1 MNLLCAGSHVWKS
14 ITRETSGSIAARV
27 ALLILCVTGF
37 ASAERLTPDPADF
50 VGTLLRKHAYLFEEI
65 TQVELDSL
73 NRNLR
78 EAVTARKEAA
88 TARARSEAEAAADA
102 QEERLV
108 SLLRGVPSTVTVD
121 LAADMSTQ
129 ASRIPVLLP
138 GNVGGLLLRIVRAGG
153 EHQYFTI
160 DYTLA
165 VTENSGP
172 IDIEVAPQGTTWALV
187 SLTDV
192 PVGRTSLLFEF
203 RSKTLG
209 RVRWPLD
216 VQVPQP
222 ARLKINILSPD
233 TGRPTPAM
241 VRLVWKTDGLDYR
254 PSNAVDFTAQ
264 FDGQGRTSS
273 RRMAYLPGRLRGYYW
288 CVPGPLDMSVQ
299 PGEWEIT
306 IRRGLEHVPIFDSIS
321 VLEGKTLEKTYT
333 PRRWVDMP
341 ARGWFSGDDHVHF
354 RIMSDDDARRLMT
367 WVQAEDVHLANVA
380 RMGDVSR
387 TFFEQRGFGPQY
399 RVTDG
404 EFILSPGQEG
414 PRTHGGQ
421 RLGHILGMNITS
433 MVHDTSRYFLYD
445 WVLDTF
451 RKQGGLAGYAHGH
464 KYSHAELDMSINIPG
479 NRVDFVEVMQV
490 AVLGTEIYY
499 EFLNLGFKLTA
510 SAGSDAPFA
519 GTVGEERVYAFLGT
533 QPFSADSWFKA
544 FGQGRTFVTNGP
556 MIEFTVDGALPGDE
570 ITVEGDRKLRV
581 NARAW
586 GDPERMT
593 PTRLE
598 IVRHG
603 EVVQRVDS
611 DNSGERELTTSFE
624 LGADDG
630 YWIAARAEG
639 SDGSKAHTT
648 PVYVVRDAL
657 RFWKHEVVGKLIDK
671 RLSSLV
677 RVRKMVA
684 EVLEHPARTEDA
696 DSNGWEWW
704 QLKRLAQQ
712 GPELLQRVTVA
723 EQTYEELRQ
732 IQAQERAIRTS
743 AH

>member
-1 MNLLCAGSHVWKS
+1 MNLLRAGSHVRES
-14 ITRETSGSIAARV
+14 IRCRTSGSTAVSV
-27 ALLILCVTGF
+27 ALLILCTTGF
-37 ASAERLTPDPADF
+37 SSAKHLSSDPVDF
-50 VGTLLRKHAYLFEEI
+50 VGTLLRRHTYLFEET
-65 TQVELDSL
+65 TQIELDSL

-78 EAVTARKEAA
+78 ESVTARKEAA
-88 TARARSEAEAAADA
+88 TEPARSEAEAAADA

-108 SLLRGVPSTVTVD
+108 TLLRGVPSTVTVD
-121 LAADMSTQ
+121 LAPDRSNQ

-138 GNVGGLLLRIVRAGG
+138 GNVGGLLLRIVRGEG
-153 EHQYFTI
+153 EHHYFMI

-172 IDIEVAPQGTTWALV
+172 IAIEVAPQGTTWALV

-216 VQVPQP
+216 VQVPKP

-254 PSNAVDFTAQ
+254 PSNAVDFTSQ

-273 RRMAYLPGRLRGYYW
+273 RRMAYLPGRLRGHYW

-321 VLEGKTLEKTYT
+321 VAEGKALEKTYT

-367 WVQAEDVHLANVA
+367 WVQAEDVHLVNVA

-399 RVTDG
+399 RVIDG

-464 KYSHAELDMSINIPG
+464 KYSHAELDMSIN
-479 NRVDFVEVMQV
+479 FVEIMQV

-556 MIEFTVDGALPGDE
+556 MIEFAVDGALPGDE
-570 ITVEGDRKLRV
+570 VTVEGDRKLRV
-581 NARAW
+581 NARTW

-603 EVVQRVDS
+603 EVVQRGDA
-611 DNSGERELTTSFE
+611 DNSGEKELTTSFE

-648 PVYVVRDAL
+648 PVYVVRNPL
-657 RFWKHEVVGKLIDK
+657 RFWKQEEVGKLIDK
-671 RLSSLV
+671 RLASLV

-684 EVLEHPARTEDA
+684 EVLEHPARTKDA
-696 DSNGWEWW
+696 DGNVWEWW
-704 QLKRLAQQ
+704 QRERLAQQ

-723 EQTYEELRQ
+723 EQTYEELRR
-732 IQAQERAIRTS
+732 IHAQERVLRTT
-743 AH
+743 AR

>member
-1 MNLLCAGSHVWKS
+1 MNLLRVGSHVWKS
-14 ITRETSGSIAARV
+14 ISRGKSGLTAASV
-27 ALLILCVTGF
+27 ALLILCATGF
-37 ASAERLTPDPADF
+37 AAAEGLSSDPVDF
-50 VGTLLRKHAYLFEEI
+50 VGALLRKHSYLFEET

-78 EAVTARKEAA
+78 EAVAARKEA
-88 TARARSEAEAAADA
+88 TTEQARSEAEAAADV

-108 SLLRGVPSTVTVD
+108 SLLRGVSSTVTVD
-121 LAADMSTQ
+121 LATDGPNQ

-138 GNVGGLLLRIVRAGG
+138 GNVGGLLLRIAGG
-153 EHQYFTI
+153 EEEHQYFTI

-172 IDIEVAPQGTTWALV
+172 IAIEVAPLGTTWALV
-187 SLTDV
+187 GLTDV

-233 TGRPTPAM
+233 TGGPTPAM
-241 VRLVWKTDGLDYR
+241 VRLVWKTDGRDYR
-254 PSNAVDFTAQ
+254 PSNAVDFTPQ

-273 RRMAYLPGRLRGYYW
+273 RRMAYLPGRLHGYYW

-321 VLEGKTLEKTYT
+321 MPEGMTLEKTYT

-367 WVQAEDVHLANVA
+367 WVKAEDVHLTNVA

-399 RVTDG
+399 RIIDG
-404 EFILSPGQEG
+404 EFVLSPGQEG
-414 PRTHGGQ
+414 PRTHGKQ

-445 WVLDTF
+445 WVLDAV

-464 KYSHAELDMSINIPG
+464 RYSHAELDMSINIPG

-519 GTVGEERVYAFLGT
+519 GTVGEERVYAFLGK

-556 MIEFTVDGALPGDE
+556 MIEFTVDGAVPGDE
-570 ITVEGDRKLRV
+570 ITVEGTRKLRV
-581 NARAW
+581 KARTW
-586 GDPERMT
+586 GDPERLT

-598 IVRHG
+598 IVRQG

-611 DNSGERELTTSFE
+611 DSGDRELATSFE
-624 LGADDG
+624 LDAADG
-630 YWIAARAEG
+630 FWIAARAEG
-639 SDGSKAHTT
+639 SDGSRAHTT
-648 PVYVVRDAL
+648 PVYVVRDPL
-657 RFWKHEVVGKLIDK
+657 RFWKHEEVGNLIDK
-671 RLSSLV
+671 RLASLV
-677 RVRKMVA
+677 RVREMVA
-684 EVLEHPARTEDA
+684 QVLEHPAKTKDA
-696 DSNGWEWW
+696 DSNSWEWW

-723 EQTYEELRQ
+723 EQIYEELRQ
-732 IQAQERAIRTS
+732 IHAQERSLRTT
-743 AH
+743 AR